1 MRRRTPPPPVLPPD
15 NAPVEAAEAW
25 KAVGLVNDW
34 VKHAETKA
42 AATLTAAGVVGGVL
56 YNLIKNQQDAKAPL
70 AVLAVVCAIAVVLS
84 AGCAITALWPRL
96 RAKEPPTS
104 ALYFDHIAR
113 RHPKSAATYIEE
125 FKHLVASPE
134 NLRDQLAQ
142 QIWANAH
149 VARRKYRWAG
159 EALVCLVVALG
170 ALAAV
175 ASYLALA
182 SVGVI
187 DG

>member
-1 MRRRTPPPPVLPPD
+1 MRKRPPPVVIPPD
-15 NAPVEAAEAW
+15 RAPVEAAEAW

-42 AATLTAAGVVGGVL
+42 AATLTAAGVIGGVL
-56 YNLIKNQQDAKAPL
+56 YSLVKEEKDVASLL
-70 AVLAVVCAIAVVLS
+70 AVLAVLCGVGVVLA
-84 AGCAITALWPRL
+84 AGFAITALWPRL

-134 NLRDQLAQ
+134 DLRDQLAQ

-149 VARRKYRWAG
+149 VARRKYQRAG

-175 ASYLALA
+175 ASYLAVI
-182 SVGVI
+182 STGVI

>member
-1 MRRRTPPPPVLPPD
+1 MWRRPPPVVSPPD
-15 NAPVEAAEAW
+15 SAPVEAAEAW

-34 VKHAETKA
+34 VKHAEAKA
-42 AATLTAAGVVGGVL
+42 AATLTGAGVAGGVL
-56 YNLIKNQQDAKAPL
+56 YNLVQKPQHANAL
-70 AVLAVVCAIAVVLS
+70 FAVSAIVGAVAVVAAASCAII
-84 AGCAITALWPRL
+84 GLWPRL

-113 RHPKSAATYIEE
+113 RHPKSAASYIAE
-125 FKHLVASPE
+125 FKQLVASPE
-134 NLRDQLAQ
+134 ALRDQLAQ

-149 VARRKYRWAG
+149 VARRKHFWAG

-175 ASYLALA
+175 ALYLA

-187 DG
+187 SGQ